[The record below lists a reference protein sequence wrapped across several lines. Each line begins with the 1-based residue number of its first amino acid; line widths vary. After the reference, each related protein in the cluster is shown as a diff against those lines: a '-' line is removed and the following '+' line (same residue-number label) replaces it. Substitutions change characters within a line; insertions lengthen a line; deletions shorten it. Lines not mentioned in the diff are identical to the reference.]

1 MAEQIERRTKMAEQK
16 IAQAEAAAVKDV
28 RSAASE
34 LAIAAAAQIIDK
46 DVKGA
51 KAASLVDDTISSLRK
66 QLN

>member
-1 MAEQIERRTKMAEQK
+1 MPVKRTALGRIKH
-16 IAQAEAAAVKDV
+16 EAAAVKDV